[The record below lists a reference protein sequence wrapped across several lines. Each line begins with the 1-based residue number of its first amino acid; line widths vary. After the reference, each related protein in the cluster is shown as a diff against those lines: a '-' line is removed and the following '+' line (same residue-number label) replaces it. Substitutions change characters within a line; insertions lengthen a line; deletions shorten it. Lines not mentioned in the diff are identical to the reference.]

1 MRGSGA
7 GAGVPPGRVGSPAV
21 ECFGCQ
27 RLSRTTVVRARLR
40 PGSTP
45 APTTTGGGL
54 PPHPAWWWVGLALCG
69 LVVGCGT
76 AARFTRAE
84 GDGGWSAA
92 RRAEEVARLAAPS
105 AEAAPAGPLTLAAAL
120 ALAAR
125 GNRRIAEAEEQ
136 LDVARARVWETRG
149 RLLPA
154 TTGSGRYTWYTDAQT
169 TRVHLPPGLLPAG
182 TTPPDVTV
190 RQAEFGTVNGTLRLP
205 LDLSGELQHT
215 LAAAQAGY
223 RGERARLWATRLA
236 EQVGVIRA
244 YFQLLE
250 AERLAEVTE
259 QTIATDRQ
267 QLANAEQRFA
277 AGRLTKNE
285 LLVVQVALR
294 NAEEQRLQRAL
305 AIDQARWAL
314 NQAVGLPVDAPSE
327 VVDVRERP
335 ALLAA
340 DEALR
345 LARATNP
352 VLVSLLEEQQRLEES
367 ARALVSSRLPR
378 FDAGGAIDYSSA
390 TIVQPQRV
398 GSGFV
403 GFTWDLGT
411 DTRREAEIAAA
422 RHAAEQNRIAVGREL
437 DEIEAAVRTTQRA
450 AEERLAAA
458 AAAEAGVAQAEEN
471 LRIRRQQFDAGRAT
485 SDDVL
490 DAEALLAGQ
499 RATRAGALYQ
509 AHTRRAELQELLG
522 LPLDDVIADTR

>member
-1 MRGSGA
+1 MGGSGLRERR
-7 GAGVPPGRVGSPAV
+7 GARGGVRGASGANSGAQHAPAL
-21 ECFGCQ
+21 E
-27 RLSRTTVVRARLR
+27 
-40 PGSTP
+40 PP
-45 APTTTGGGL
+45 APKAFDGRAPDSPRRYPAPRPTGG
-54 PPHPAWWWVGLALCG
+54 AVLAVCV
-69 LVVGCGT
+69 LVAGCGT
-76 AARFTRAE
+76 VARMTRVE
-84 GDGGWSAA
+84 GDGGWSGA
-92 RRAEEVARLAAPS
+92 RRAEEVARLAAAPS
-105 AEAAPAGPLTLAAAL
+105 AEAAPPGPLTLAEAL

-136 LDVARARVWETRG
+136 LEVARARVWETRG

-154 TTGSGRYTWYTDAQT
+154 TTGSGRYTWYTDPQT
-169 TRVHLPPGLLPAG
+169 TRVVLPPGLLPAG
-182 TTPPDVTV
+182 TTPPAVIV
-190 RQAEFGTVNGTLRLP
+190 RQAEFGVVNGTLRLP

-236 EQVGVIRA
+236 EQVRVIRA

-314 NQAVGLPVDAPSE
+314 NQAVGLPVDLPSE
-327 VVDVRERP
+327 VVDVHERP
-335 ALLAA
+335 AVPAA

-367 ARALVSSRLPR
+367 ARALAQSRLPR
-378 FDAGGAIDYSSA
+378 LEAGGAIDYSSA

-422 RHAAEQNRIAVGREL
+422 RHEASQNRIAVGREL
-437 DEIEAAVRTTQRA
+437 DELEAAVRTTQRA

-522 LPLDDVIADTR
+522 LPLDDVVADTR